1 MSRNQLK
8 LLALLTMTIDHIG
21 AFVLSGDSFFW
32 MRIVGRLAFPIFMFL
47 FAEGA
52 HHSKANRFTWA
63 LKILGFAIVTQ
74 LLFNWVHAGFVNIL
88 FLFVLG
94 LLGFEAVDRGQGWL
108 FIPIAIIAEIYYID
122 YGMYG
127 IAVMAFF
134 YIFVGKRAQ
143 QFLSFAFCT
152 IFYVFMPYFGNFI
165 PTMQTVFSDFGKYWR
180 YFVQLF
186 AIATLIPI
194 AFYNPAKNKRIEN
207 RSLYLTWKYFFY
219 LYYPLHI
226 TVLNLI
232 GKK

>member
-21 AFVLSGDSFFW
+21 AFVLTGDSFFW

-74 LLFNWVHAGFVNIL
+74 LLFIWVRAGFVNIL
-88 FLFVLG
+88 FLFALG

-108 FIPIAIIAEIYYID
+108 FIPIAFVAEIFHID

-127 IAVMAFF
+127 IAAMAFF
-134 YIFVGKRAQ
+134 YIFEGKRAQ
-143 QFLSFAFCT
+143 QFLSFAFVT
-152 IFYVFMPYFGNFI
+152 FFYVFLPHLDNFI
-165 PTMQTVFSDFGKYWR
+165 PTMQYLFSNLGRYWR
-180 YFVQLF
+180 SFVQLF
-186 AIATLIPI
+186 SIATLIPI
-194 AFYNPAKNKRIEN
+194 ALYNPSKNKRIEN
-207 RSLYLTWKYFFY
+207 RNLYVAWKYFFY
-219 LYYPLHI
+219 IYYPLHI

>member
-21 AFVLSGDSFFW
+21 AFWLTDGSFFW

-63 LKILGFAIVTQ
+63 LQILGLAIVTQ
-74 LLFNWVHAGFVNIL
+74 LLFIWVQAGFVNIL
-88 FLFVLG
+88 FLFALG
-94 LLGFEAVDRGQGWL
+94 LLGFEAYDRGQAWL
-108 FIPIAIIAEIYYID
+108 FIPIALIAEVFAID

-127 IAVMAFF
+127 IATMAFF
-134 YIFVGKRAQ
+134 YAFQGKRKE
-143 QFLSFAFCT
+143 QFFSFAFLS
-152 IFYVFMPYFGNFI
+152 VFFVLQPYLGNLIGFL
-165 PTMQTVFSDFGKYWR
+165 QEVFADFTTYWR

-186 AIATLIPI
+186 ALAALIPI
-194 AFYNPAKNKRIEN
+194 ALYNPARNKRIEN
-207 RSLYLTWKYFFY
+207 KSPYLVWKYFFY
-219 LYYPLHI
+219 IYYPLHV

-232 GKK
+232 GKR